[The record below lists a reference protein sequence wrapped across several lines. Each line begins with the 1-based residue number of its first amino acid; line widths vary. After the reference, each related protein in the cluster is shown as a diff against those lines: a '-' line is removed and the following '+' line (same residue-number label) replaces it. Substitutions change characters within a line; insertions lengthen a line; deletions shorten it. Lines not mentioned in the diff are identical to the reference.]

1 MLSSKNSSNE
11 QFKEPCFYLH
21 TKPKFFFGR
30 PPGLVS
36 QLSLSNTHSRQSRR
50 GGRTGE
56 NREHKGLGAADLKLQ
71 LATPLYSG
79 AQNKKSKGTGKVV
92 TKPYSYFAPLL
103 VTSTTTCYTTYYVRA
118 WYKPLSVSP
127 GVSTPPFLLNIL
139 MRSSPAH
146 LRKKKLAI
154 VPTTAWCQHKL
165 TR

>member
-103 VTSTTTCYTTYYVRA
+103 ITSTTTCYTTYYVRA
-118 WYKPLSVSP
+118 
-127 GVSTPPFLLNIL
+127 
-139 MRSSPAH
+139 
-146 LRKKKLAI
+146 
-154 VPTTAWCQHKL
+154 
-165 TR
+165 